1 LGVSFGVF
9 ACRAPE
15 PDMGQVSITL
25 NGRSYRLSCRDDEE
39 ERLAQLVE
47 HLRAKVEQ
55 LTAEFG
61 QIGNERLM
69 LMSALLIADE
79 LFEARDAQD
88 TRRKSKV

>member
-1 LGVSFGVF
+1 
-9 ACRAPE
+9 
-15 PDMGQVSITL
+15 MGQVSITL

-39 ERLAQLVE
+39 ERLGQLVE

-55 LTAEFG
+55 LTGEFG

-88 TRRKSKV
+88 TRRKSKA